1 MFVPLIGFRTTGPSW
16 AKSNSLKEATVET
29 LKKRTSDSEDS
40 LKLLVAK
47 DIEDLGLGVEP
58 QPEHVNKPITT
69 KSLAKDGSLD
79 EILKNIEAAGSLEDS
94 LLALGSTEPFGK
106 TPTKSSSI
114 PRLDNDD
121 NDKVR
126 NLC

>member
-1 MFVPLIGFRTTGPSW
+1 MAFEQLGP
-16 AKSNSLKEATVET
+16 AGLKAILRKEATVKA

-47 DIEDLGLGVEP
+47 DIEDLELGVEP
-58 QPEHVNKPITT
+58 KPEHVNKPITT

>member
-1 MFVPLIGFRTTGPSW
+1 MAFEQLGP
-16 AKSNSLKEATVET
+16 AGLKAILRKEATVKA

-79 EILKNIEAAGSLEDS
+79 EILKNIEALAAGSLEDS

-106 TPTKSSSI
+106 TPTKSSSL

>member
-1 MFVPLIGFRTTGPSW
+1 MAFEQLGP
-16 AKSNSLKEATVET
+16 AGLKAILRKEATVKA

-106 TPTKSSSI
+106 TPTKSSSF